1 VKRPQRKKRVHK
13 TGLAPG
19 TVKYTGEKED
29 KDLFITVFDYD
40 SEKLEEIEVKNI
52 EETYAYK
59 DSPTVTWIN
68 LNGLNHEKAIEEL
81 GTHYGLHP
89 LIMEDLVSIRQRPK
103 MDEMEGYI
111 YVVLKMLYFDE
122 IKELKIEH
130 ISFILGP
137 NYVLSFQEAEGDV
150 FDPIR
155 ERLRTGKGKVKNL
168 GADYLLYLLMDSI
181 VDNYF
186 NLIETFGEKIENL
199 EDMLFDSNSNEDI
212 TAEIQSLKREILR
225 IRKAVFPLR
234 EVVNKLDKCEDELIN
249 EKTHHYLRDLYDH
262 VVQVSESI
270 DIYREMIWSLMDMYM
285 TVISN
290 KMNEVMKVLTIIAT
304 IFIPLTFI
312 AGIYGMNFEN
322 MPELHWKYAYFVL
335 WSLMILIFLGMLYYF
350 RKKKWL

>member
-1 VKRPQRKKRVHK
+1 MKRPYRKKRVHK

-19 TVKYTGEKED
+19 TVKYTGEKGHKE
-29 KDLFITVFDYD
+29 LFITVFDYD
-40 SEKLEEIEVKNI
+40 ADKFEERELRNV
-52 EETYAYK
+52 EETFGYK
-59 DSPTVTWIN
+59 DSETVTWIN
-68 LNGLNHEKAIEEL
+68 LNGLNHEQAIEAL

-103 MDEMEGYI
+103 LDEMDGYV

-122 IKELKIEH
+122 KKELKIEH
-130 ISFILGP
+130 ISFILGT

-155 ERLRTGKGKVKNL
+155 ERLRAGKGRAKEL

-186 NLIETFGEKIENL
+186 NLIETFGEKIEDL
-199 EDMLFDSNSNEDI
+199 EDMLFDGKSSEDI
-212 TAEIQSLKREILR
+212 TSEIQTLKREILK

-234 EVVNKLDKCEDELIN
+234 EVVNKLDKCEDDLIH
-249 EKTHHYLRDLYDH
+249 ERTHHSLRDLYDH

-285 TVISN
+285 SVISN

-322 MPELHWKYAYFVL
+322 MPELQWKNAYFIL
-335 WSLMILIFLGMLYYF
+335 WGVMILIFLAMIYYF
-350 RKKKWL
+350 RRRKWL